1 MKKKKEEIL
10 EENVAPTQEE
20 VTPVEINN
28 DGSATLSSHDHKMI
42 DKDIKFRGP
51 LSYRYLRLIGWVAM
65 SVMFISMM
73 LIVAMKIKVSLE
85 LITPEGAAGMQKAS
99 EILSWFSEL
108 PLPIFL
114 IANFA
119 IILQH
124 KNNYKKL
131 MKTYGIILLAIYI
144 GFIIVYYHYVVL
156 LLMRLGDMS
165 FGEARETSILFFTAL
180 GKQNGMVVNVFVD
193 LFMCVLIMF
202 FIDYTPKKHFQG
214 KKIIL
219 FRLLVI
225 LPILYELGS
234 ATLMGFLGMNE
245 ILTDFVFVLPPEI
258 LPLIG
263 KKPVGMIIAF
273 VAICVFIKIRER
285 AYIRLGG
292 TREGY
297 NLYIKTNRNSLRL
310 SIMMSITFLVVA
322 LLDATAI
329 LLPSILVLKQNPF
342 IDIEAFVNVLAG
354 FTVGKSACLIL
365 VIPFTMLFS
374 YSRKHNNPKFD
385 KLVPLMGIGM
395 VAISII
401 ETLFFGLFF

>member
-1 MKKKKEEIL
+1 MEKKKEDIL
-10 EENVAPTQEE
+10 EENAAPTQEE
-20 VTPVEINN
+20 ITPVEVNN

-85 LITPEGAAGMQKAS
+85 LITPEGAAGMQKAAD
-99 EILSWFSEL
+99 IMSWFSEL

-131 MKTYGIILLAIYI
+131 MKSYGIILLAIYI
-144 GFIIVYYHYVVL
+144 GFIVVYYHYIVL
-156 LLMRLGDMS
+156 LLMRIGDMS

-180 GKQNGMVVNVFVD
+180 GKQNGLVVNVFVD

-202 FIDYTPKKHFQG
+202 FIDYTPKKHFKG

-234 ATLMGFLGMNE
+234 ATLMGFLGMNG

-285 AYIRLGG
+285 AYIKLGG

-322 LLDATAI
+322 ILDAVAI
-329 LLPSILVLKQNPF
+329 LLPSILAVKQNPF
-342 IDIEAFVNVLAG
+342 MDIEAFVNVLTG
-354 FTVGKSACLIL
+354 FTIGKSACLIL
-365 VIPFTMLFS
+365 VVPFTMLFS

-385 KLVPLMGIGM
+385 KLVPLIGIGM
-395 VAISII
+395 VVISII